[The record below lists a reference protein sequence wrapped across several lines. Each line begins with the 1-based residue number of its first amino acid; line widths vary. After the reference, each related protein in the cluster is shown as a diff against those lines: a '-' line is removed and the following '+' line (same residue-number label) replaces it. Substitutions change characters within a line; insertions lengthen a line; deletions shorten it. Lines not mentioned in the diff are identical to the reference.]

1 MAFCRAPGH
10 NRSMAK
16 PKIRNLPDISALA
29 RPNAEIA
36 VQVTPGARQN
46 AMTVTDGI
54 VRIAITTVPEGG
66 KANDAV
72 RWVLARAMKVAPS
85 RLTLLRGHTSR
96 DKLFVYR
103 ETL

>member
-1 MAFCRAPGH
+1 MVFPVASQYYAL
-10 NRSMAK
+10 MAK
-16 PKIRNLPDISALA
+16 PKIRNMPDLSDLA
-29 RPNAEIA
+29 RGDSKIV

-46 AMTVTDGI
+46 TLTFTDGV

-85 RLTLLRGHTSR
+85 HLTLQRGHTSR
-96 DKLFVYR
+96 EKLFVYR
-103 ETL
+103 EP

>member
-1 MAFCRAPGH
+1 MVSRLAPGH
-10 NRSMAK
+10 NASMAK
-16 PKIRNLPDISALA
+16 PKIRNMPDLSDLA
-29 RPNAEIA
+29 RPDAEIA

-46 AMTVTDGI
+46 AMTFTDGV
-54 VRIAITTVPEGG
+54 VRIAVTTVPEGG

-85 RLTLLRGHTSR
+85 RLTLQRGQASR

-103 ETL
+103 GS

>member
-1 MAFCRAPGH
+1 MVFHPAPEH
-10 NRSMAK
+10 SVFMAK
-16 PKIRNLPDISALA
+16 PKIRNLPDLSDLA
-29 RPNAEIA
+29 RPDAEIT

-46 AMTVTDGI
+46 AMTVTDGV
-54 VRIAITTVPEGG
+54 VRIAVTTVPEGG

-85 RLTLLRGHTSR
+85 YLTLQRGQASR

-103 ETL
+103 GP

>member
-1 MAFCRAPGH
+1 
-10 NRSMAK
+10 MAK
-16 PKIRNLPDISALA
+16 PKIRNMPDLSGLA
-29 RPNAEIA
+29 RPLAEIP

-46 AMTVTDGI
+46 AMTYSDGL
-54 VRIAITTVPEGG
+54 VRIAVTTVPEGG

-85 RLTLLRGHTSR
+85 HLSLLRGHTSR

-103 ETL
+103 GP